1 MWPLLLTALL
11 GTASADPVRH
21 ALVVGAD
28 EGGGQLEKL
37 QYAERDA
44 EKMAEVLV
52 ELGSFD
58 EELVTV
64 LYAPSPTELRE
75 ALAAH
80 AAVAEAY
87 DDDLFLLYYSGH
99 ADGSGLRLGDDRYYY
114 ESLKRDFRTVD
125 STTRVGILDACR
137 SGTITRLKGAKVS
150 QSLLGDDVAA
160 EGEAWITASSAD
172 ELAQESDV
180 LRGGFFTHYLVSGM
194 RGAADVDD
202 GIVELSELYQYTRDR
217 VMVST
222 GATAA
227 GVQTPHLQ
235 TRLSGTGLALTDV
248 READALLI
256 FPSGV
261 EGLISILKLPDRT
274 PLAEVVK
281 RVDADQPIAVPGGRY
296 LVRRRYDDRLYEVG
310 LSVSDGARI
319 TVENWGAARME
330 LGTARGEDEARIGEL
345 VAASEAYERKLNLG
359 ANPVVAGA
367 SSMVIPGAG
376 QLYNGQVWKGLA
388 YFGAVSAL
396 VGTTAFTPRDNALDG
411 GWWPMLGV
419 AVWGASAAD
428 ASYNVH
434 RREEKRPRLG
444 ATVGFSGGFGN
455 LGPQYG
461 ANVDLMLREGVS
473 LGLDRMG
480 YTPGP
485 DDAFDLTGGT
495 RLMLA
500 SEGEHW
506 RPGAFVGAGVRH
518 GRLPDDPI
526 VYTRTAFYAGTNL
539 RYYVVTRYFLE
550 GDLRYERDGLG
561 NGITAGVGFGVH
573 LGR

>member
-1 MWPLLLTALL
+1 MWTLLL
-11 GTASADPVRH
+11 ASLVGSAWAEPVRH

-44 EKMAEVLV
+44 EKMAGVLV

-64 LYAPSPTELRE
+64 LYAPSPEELRE

-87 DDDLFLLYYSGH
+87 EDDLFLFYYSGH

-114 ESLKRDFRTVD
+114 EALKHDFRTVD
-125 STTRVGILDACR
+125 SDTRVGILDACR

-150 QSLLGDDVAA
+150 ESLLGDDAAA

-172 ELAQESDV
+172 ELAQESDE

-202 GIVELSELYQYTRDR
+202 GIVELGELYQYTRDR

-235 TRLSGTGLALTDV
+235 TQLSGTGLALTDV

-261 EGLISILKLPDRT
+261 SGLVSILKLPDRT
-274 PLAEVVK
+274 PLAEVTK

-296 LVRRRYDDRLYEVG
+296 LIRRRDDDQLFEVG

-330 LGTARGEDEARIGEL
+330 LGTARGEEARVAEL

-359 ANPVVAGA
+359 ASPVVAGA

-388 YFGAVSAL
+388 YFGAVASL
-396 VGTTAFTPRDNALDG
+396 VGTTAFTPREQALDG

-428 ASYNVH
+428 AAYNVH
-434 RREEKRPRLG
+434 RREETRPKMG

-455 LGPQYG
+455 VGPHYG
-461 ANVDLMLREGVS
+461 ASVDLMLREGVS
-473 LGLDRMG
+473 LGLDRVG

-485 DDAFDLTGGT
+485 DDAFDLTAGS

-500 SEGEHW
+500 SEGDRW

-518 GRLPDDPI
+518 GRLPEDPRI
-526 VYTRTAFYAGTNL
+526 FTRTAFYAGGNL
-539 RYYVVTRYFLE
+539 RYYPVTRYFLE
-550 GDLRYERDGLG
+550 GDVRYERDGLG
-561 NGITAGVGFGVH
+561 DGFTAGIGFGVH